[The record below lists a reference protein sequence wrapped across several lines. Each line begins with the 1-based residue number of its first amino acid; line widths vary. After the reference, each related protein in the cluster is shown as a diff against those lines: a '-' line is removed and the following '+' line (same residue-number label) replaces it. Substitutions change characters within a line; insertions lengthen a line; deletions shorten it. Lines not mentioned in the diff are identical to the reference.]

1 MLLGQITFI
10 SGKNKLIQIKKKKL
24 KEIAGFINGSLS
36 QIEFDRIKLIL
47 IASLILIIFWAS
59 FEQAGGLLNI
69 YAYEKTDRYV
79 GILEFEIPASWFQSI
94 NPLLIILLDIFCFSF
109 LDCTSYKYRFL
120 TTFIFKIVVELLL
133 WV

>member
-1 MLLGQITFI
+1 MASILVGFIGEVYGWHYGFSLAGFGMLLGQITFV
-10 SGKNKLIQIKKKKL
+10 SGKNKLIQIKKKL

-69 YAYEKTDRYV
+69 YAYEKTDRY
-79 GILEFEIPASWFQSI
+79 I
-94 NPLLIILLDIFCFSF
+94 DIF
-109 LDCTSYKYRFL
+109 R
-120 TTFIFKIVVELLL
+120 I
-133 WV
+133 